1 MISTS
6 TFSNSSNVSE
16 PDPSRS
22 NFLNI
27 FVSSCA
33 CRSMSAKLVRISNRS
48 RISFW
53 RWSAASSSVAMGGM
67 MAGMFGDPGTIAAR
81 ESE

>member
-1 MISTS
+1 
-6 TFSNSSNVSE
+6 
-16 PDPSRS
+16 
-22 NFLNI
+22 
-27 FVSSCA
+27 
-33 CRSMSAKLVRISNRS
+33 MSAKLVRISNRS